1 MIKAVNRFME
11 SKYNAASAIIVLLF
25 ISFGRFIMEMTQIGK
40 MDQVTCIRAFMGY
53 LVFYVS
59 MYFFFATLLSILLKR
74 PFEKIA
80 NATSV
85 GLLFGLLPPI
95 IMFLSGSDYFPY
107 IYFDE
112 FTPFFVSSKQP
123 FSETLTLWGLVFLT
137 GGFVF
142 LLTRS
147 YLRALFG
154 FIGAWVIIQ
163 IIMSFLWIILK
174 LKIPSVND
182 AAVWNNIIN
191 IGLASLIYLFH
202 RGKPLLASFYRSNHA
217 LPFCMLAF
225 CGSAWAG
232 QGLIG
237 GIGKAVIVFFWFEV
251 IIIHND
257 YYDSVEDGHAGRKYA
272 TTSDD
277 VMWSSFF
284 LLSLL
289 VALSYKFMLFSIIM
303 GFGLIAGFMYHHPLM
318 RLKERFCLS
327 YKLVGLWALTAF
339 IAGTL
344 TERGFEKTIPLLI
357 PAILVFGGGTLISI
371 PKDWKD
377 VVSDRIAKIPTYY
390 VVLTHRGIDEF
401 TVHLRIVACVT
412 IGLIIPPLAL
422 SVWQGFSPV
431 VAALW
436 VTSVLPAVSLI
447 YIKNRKLAVETM
459 MWLVSLYLLT
469 LAFVLNSVAPHVRE
483 LL

>member
-1 MIKAVNRFME
+1 MMKAVNRFME
-11 SKYNAASAIIVLLF
+11 SKYSAVSSIMVLLF
-25 ISFGRFIMEMTQIGK
+25 ISFGRVLMEMSQQGSLG
-40 MDQVTCIRAFMGY
+40 QVIYIRFIA
-53 LVFYVS
+53 VNIIFYTS
-59 MYFFFATLLSILLKR
+59 MYFLFATLLSILLKR
-74 PFEKIA
+74 PFEKTA
-80 NATSV
+80 NAVSV
-85 GLLFGLLPPI
+85 GLLFGLLPPV
-95 IMFLSGSDYFPY
+95 IMFLSGSNYIPYVYFE
-107 IYFDE
+107 E
-112 FTPFFVSSKQP
+112 FAPFFASSKQP
-123 FSETLTLWGLVFLT
+123 FSETVTLWGLVLFS
-137 GGFVF
+137 GGFIF

-147 YLRALFG
+147 YLRALCG
-154 FIGAWVIIQ
+154 FIGAYVIIQ
-163 IIMSFLWIILK
+163 IIMSFLIIGLK
-174 LKIPSVND
+174 SKITNAND
-182 AAVWNNIIN
+182 VAVWNDIIN
-191 IGLASLIYLFH
+191 IGIASLIYLFH

-232 QGLIG
+232 HGLVD
-237 GIGKAVIVFFWFEV
+237 GIGKAVIVFLWFQV

-257 YYDSVEDGHAGRKYA
+257 YYDSVEDGHAGRKYS

-277 VMWSSFF
+277 VLWSSFF
-284 LLSLL
+284 LIVLL
-289 VALSYKFMLFSIIM
+289 VVLSHKYMIFTMVM
-303 GFGLIAGFMYHHPLM
+303 AFGLIAGFMYHHPSI

-327 YKLVGLWALTAF
+327 YKIEGAWALTAF

-344 TERGFEKTIPLLI
+344 TGSGFEKALPLVI

-377 VVSDRIAKIPTYY
+377 VASDRIAKIPTYY

-422 SVWQGFSPV
+422 SVWQGGSPV

-447 YIKNRKLAVETM
+447 FIKNRKLAVETM
-459 MWLVSLYLLT
+459 LWLISLYLLI
-469 LAFVLNSVAPHVRE
+469 LSFVLDSVAPYVRE
-483 LL
+483 L